1 MTFIDVCLQWSATA
15 NKSPGHDGII
25 PEHLKYGGSEL
36 YLHLSLLFNAILKHA
51 FVPEEFAYGI
61 IIPLLKDKHGDSSK
75 IIDMYRGI
83 TLSPAVSKLFEHVL
97 IELYEDQLGSDHLQ
111 FGFKKEHGCVHA
123 LFTFKETTKYF
134 VSKGG
139 EVFCAFLDA
148 SKAFDKVLHC
158 GLLVK
163 LLKKNISL
171 SFVQILRN
179 WYRKLNASVLW
190 NGVYG
195 RIFPILCGVR
205 QGGVLSLMLFSIY
218 NICARLAVVYM

>member
-1 MTFIDVCLQWSATA
+1 MT
-15 NKSPGHDGII
+15 
-25 PEHLKYGGSEL
+25 EHLKYGGSEL
-36 YLHLSLLFNAILKHA
+36 YVHLSLLFNAMLKHA

-75 IIDMYRGI
+75 IDMYRGI
-83 TLSPAVSKLFEHVL
+83 TLSPAVSTLFEHVL

-123 LFTFKETTKYF
+123 LYTFKETTKYF

-139 EVFCAFLDA
+139 KVFCAFLDA

-171 SFVQILRN
+171 SFVQIGLLRN
-179 WYRKLNASVLW
+179 WYRKLPWLRPCTSCTLPAT
-190 NGVYG
+190 
-195 RIFPILCGVR
+195 R
-205 QGGVLSLMLFSIY
+205 
-218 NICARLAVVYM
+218 